1 MSMIDVYGLANTL
14 ALNLVVI
21 SAVLAKEISTR
32 TMIETTGGLCMS
44 SGKCFFFKS
53 LWGHVIFRIVSNS
66 LAIFLKKLAK

>member
-44 SGKCFFFKS
+44 SGKCFFF
-53 LWGHVIFRIVSNS
+53 LNLCGVMLYLEL
-66 LAIFLKKLAK
+66 LATPWPFS